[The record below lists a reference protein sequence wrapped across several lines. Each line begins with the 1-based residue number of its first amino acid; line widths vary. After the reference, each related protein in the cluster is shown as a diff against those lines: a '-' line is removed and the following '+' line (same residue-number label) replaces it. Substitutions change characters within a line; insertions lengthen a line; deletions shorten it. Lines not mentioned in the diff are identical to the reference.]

1 MYRTRL
7 LRAVLLACMLFM
19 LVTTTA
25 QAGSRR
31 SMVRA
36 INSVRGAQLRF
47 SQKLSA
53 GAATWAR
60 HLFQAGYLGHSAR
73 AIACHGG
80 EGIEWHT
87 GTAPNVG
94 GVVGEVLLSVPAQSI
109 AGGTDEVQHN
119 ILGERVLGLPKE
131 PAPDRDQPFRRTMH
145 G

>member
-53 GAATWAR
+53 GAAGWAR

-73 AIACHGG
+73 AIACHQG
-80 EGIEWHT
+80 EVIEWHT

-94 GVVGEVLLSVPAQSI
+94 GVVGEWMNSPEHRPVLLNGI
-109 AGGTDEVQHN
+109 WRRMGAGSAVGTMN
-119 ILGERVLGLPKE
+119 G
-131 PAPDRDQPFRRTMH
+131 RRSTIWVVRFAR
-145 G
+145 

>member
-1 MYRTRL
+1 LYRTRL
-7 LRAVLLACMLFM
+7 LRAVLLACMVFM

-53 GAATWAR
+53 GAAAWAR

-73 AIACHGG
+73 AIACHQG
-80 EGIEWHT
+80 EVIEWHT
-87 GTAPNVG
+87 GTGPNVG
-94 GVVGEVLLSVPAQSI
+94 GVVGEWMNSPEHRPVLLNGI
-109 AGGTDEVQHN
+109 WRKAGAGMAVGTLN
-119 ILGERVLGLPKE
+119 GLRSTIWVVRF
-131 PAPDRDQPFRRTMH
+131 AR
-145 G
+145 

>member
-7 LRAVLLACMLFM
+7 LRAALLACMLFM

-36 INSVRGAQLRF
+36 INSVRGAQLRL

-73 AIACHGG
+73 AIACHQG
-80 EGIEWHT
+80 EVIEWHT

-94 GVVGEVLLSVPAQSI
+94 GVVGEWMNSPEHRPVLLNGI
-109 AGGTDEVQHN
+109 WRRMGAGTAVGTMN
-119 ILGERVLGLPKE
+119 G
-131 PAPDRDQPFRRTMH
+131 RRSTIWVVRFAR
-145 G
+145 